1 MSMASL
7 AAKLDRD
14 AALIATRHVR
24 GEPLTADE
32 TRMLADAVLRH
43 CGSAGAVPMTA
54 APDDRTMPVS
64 GAVLGAIDGDAE
76 PSDGTIT
83 DESYDGPTSARV
95 DHTAMF
101 RSDDGRPMIAKRG
114 GAAFVEITPTPAP
127 RKGR

>member
-1 MSMASL
+1 MPSMP
-7 AAKLDRD
+7 DRD
-14 AALIATRHVR
+14 AILIARRRLR
-24 GEPLTADE
+24 GEALDSAE
-32 TRMLADAVLRH
+32 IKILAEAVLRH
-43 CGSAGAVPMTA
+43 CSGAVPMTA

-64 GAVLGAIDGDAE
+64 GAVLGAINGDAE